1 MSAFAR
7 RAALVLVVAALAACG
22 ASPDPAARRAA
33 EAPAVAGAP
42 ASASD
47 LHALAD
53 RVADRKGVP
62 RDLVHR
68 VIRRE
73 SGYNPAARNGPYI
86 GLMQIHPQT
95 ARTMGFRG
103 APEELFDPE
112 TNLTYAVRYL
122 RGAWIVADGDRDR
135 AVMWYAR
142 GYYYAARDRGL
153 LEVTGLRRPRGG

>member
-1 MSAFAR
+1 MPAFAR
-7 RAALVLVVAALAACG
+7 RSALVLVAAALAACG
-22 ASPDPAARRAA
+22 SSPEPAARLAHDT
-33 EAPAVAGAP
+33 VAP
-42 ASASD
+42 ASN

-53 RVADRKGVP
+53 AVADRYGVP

-68 VIRRE
+68 LIRRE

-103 APEELFDPE
+103 SPEELFDPE

-142 GYYYAARDRGL
+142 GYYFEARDRGL
-153 LEVTGLRRPRGG
+153 LEVTGLRPPRSD

>member
-1 MSAFAR
+1 MRVPALRFGPVLLAVVLAGC
-7 RAALVLVVAALAACG
+7 AA
-22 ASPDPAARRAA
+22 PEPAARRAS
-33 EAPAVAGAP
+33 EPAPV
-42 ASASD
+42 SH
-47 LHALAD
+47 LHGLAD
-53 RVADRKGVP
+53 AVADRYGVP

-73 SGYNPAARNGPYI
+73 SGYNPSARNGPYI

-103 APEELFDPE
+103 TTEELFDPE

-142 GYYYAARDRGL
+142 GFYFEARDRGL
-153 LEVTGLRRPRGG
+153 LEATGLRRPRDG